1 MAVKYS
7 TGVISKLFGRNGVDT
22 GSDGL
27 RGIFLNG
34 VIKFYTGAQP
44 GSADDPITGTFLG
57 DVTVLG
63 LPFTEGSA
71 TNGLNF
77 GAPSLRTVAKSV
89 TEIWQFK
96 GAAAGTIGWFRF
108 QANGVDNDALSTT
121 LPRIDGSVGI
131 TSGDLRLTSVTS
143 AVNTVITIDSFT
155 ITAA

>member
-1 MAVKYS
+1 MSVKYS
-7 TGVISKLFGRNGVDT
+7 TGTISKLFGRNGVDS
-22 GSDGL
+22 GADGL

-44 GSADDPITGTFLG
+44 ASADDPITGTFLG
-57 DVTVLG
+57 DVTVNG
-63 LPFTEGSA
+63 LPFTEGTA

-77 GAPSLRTVAKSV
+77 DAPSLRTLSKSTSEV
-89 TEIWQFK
+89 WQFK

-108 QANGVDNDALSTT
+108 QANAVDNDTLSTT
-121 LPRIDGSVGI
+121 LSRIDGSVGI

-143 AVNTVITIDSFT
+143 AINTVITIDTFT